1 MTKKAREKRHL
12 NFRMFFPLLNI
23 NICKNAISK
32 FLTLQFYFPIV
43 AKFLYSFVNQNLKF
57 FSKFR
62 SSLFREFR

>member
-32 FLTLQFYFPIV
+32 FLTLHSYFPIA
-43 AKFLYSFVNQNLKF
+43 AKSHRPFVTLNLKTF
-57 FSKFR
+57 
-62 SSLFREFR
+62 